1 MAGKTR
7 KGDNRPLYFGV
18 IAAPWSYPY
27 YLPKERDAGSSAN
40 RLKIIF
46 YFYYWQTVCSDN
58 LMDSTQT
65 PEAKAIL
72 RNLDLREGLAG
83 AEIADVRKMHRLRIG
98 AYFKMTETGQEGCI
112 PCAQMLGAEACPSL
126 IKSRNFGCLPHILLT
141 CNF

>member
-58 LMDSTQT
+58 LTDSTQT

-72 RNLDLREGLAG
+72 RNLDLGEGLAG
-83 AEIADVRKMHRLRIG
+83 S
-98 AYFKMTETGQEGCI
+98 
-112 PCAQMLGAEACPSL
+112 EACPSL
-126 IKSRNFGCLPHILLT
+126 IKSRNFGYLPHILLT